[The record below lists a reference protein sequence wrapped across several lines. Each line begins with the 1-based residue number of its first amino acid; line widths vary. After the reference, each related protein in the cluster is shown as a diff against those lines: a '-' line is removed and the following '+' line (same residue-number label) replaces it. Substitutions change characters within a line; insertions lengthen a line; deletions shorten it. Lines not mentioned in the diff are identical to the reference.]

1 LKALV
6 APPHGSHSFDSRTIE
21 KIVAKLDLK
30 GVRGW
35 IKYLKSFIL
44 GEANEDEED
53 DAEIAA
59 DGTIAVKEAED
70 EKSVTAKR
78 IWAFDQLLHIV
89 KANTVQKDDEVL
101 AGLLEFFAVLGWF
114 QIRKSGKGAVSYFD
128 RLLIGDESLLIASS
142 S

>member
-114 QIRKSGKGAVSYFD
+114 QIRKSGKGAVRIF
-128 RLLIGDESLLIASS
+128 LIVS
-142 S
+142 

>member
-1 LKALV
+1 MKALV

-114 QIRKSGKGAVSYFD
+114 QIRKSGKGAVRIF
-128 RLLIGDESLLIASS
+128 LIVS
-142 S
+142 

>member
-1 LKALV
+1 MPLLKALV

-114 QIRKSGKGAVSYFD
+114 QIRKSGKGAVRIF
-128 RLLIGDESLLIASS
+128 LIVS
-142 S
+142 